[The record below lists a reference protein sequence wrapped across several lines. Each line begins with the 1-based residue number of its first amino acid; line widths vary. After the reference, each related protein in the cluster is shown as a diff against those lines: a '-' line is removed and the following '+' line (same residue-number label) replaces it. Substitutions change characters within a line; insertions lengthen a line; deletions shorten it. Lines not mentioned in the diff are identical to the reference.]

1 MSWLQRQ
8 LFSFLIFIGSIF
20 PDNNK
25 SIDLGNDYAIRD
37 NKCIVPTNLYT
48 DTEIYSK
55 VVDYKFNDKFI
66 IAKQNPKISSYKKL
80 VREDL
85 RTRLMIYD
93 GFLKERNDKDY
104 EKTTT
109 PNIVKS
115 IKSDSLIY
123 HRFKKSGLK
132 GNYYDKDL
140 KIDKVVDSILKNDIF
155 YKKILSNKINY
166 WIINKL
172 ENTRFGPFTRIEF
185 ENELKL
191 KNINLKFE

>member
-1 MSWLQRQ
+1 MNWLQRQ
-8 LFSFLIFIGSIF
+8 LFSFLVFIGSIF

-25 SIDLGNDYAIRD
+25 SIDLGSDYVIRD

-55 VVDYKFNDKFI
+55 VIDYKFNDKFI
-66 IAKQNPKISSYKKL
+66 IAKQTPKISSYKKL

-85 RTRLMIYD
+85 RTRLIIYD

-104 EKTTT
+104 EKITT
-109 PNIVKS
+109 PSIVNS

-123 HRFKKSGLK
+123 YRFKKNGLK
-132 GNYYDKDL
+132 ENYYDKNL
-140 KIDKVVDSILKNDIF
+140 KIEEVVDSILKNDMF
-155 YKKILSNKINY
+155 YKKILRNKINY

-172 ENTRFGPFTRIEF
+172 DNTRFGPFTRIEF
-185 ENELKL
+185 ENELKI
-191 KNINLKFE
+191 KNINLQFE